1 MQKNG
6 LTVLIVSEG
15 DGQTLMAGSLLEK
28 SCTEVVY
35 VDDGEQALRRLRK
48 KNFDVVFTELN
59 LGGQYNGIE
68 LLEQIKINF
77 EHTEVIII
85 ATNPSIDACKQA
97 IRGGAYEF
105 LSRPLGKEAI
115 EAIIGELSRKFALS
129 DSTPAVA
136 VSVRPK
142 TRKAEDEAN
151 ILYEGVKGKSAGMR
165 QIFKI
170 INKVAPTD
178 ISVLIN
184 GESGTGK
191 ELIARAIHLNS
202 LRKSNIFRPVNC
214 AGLSETLLES
224 ELFGHAKGAFT
235 GAAAD
240 RKGLFEVADH
250 GTLFLDE
257 IGDMPLPMQA
267 KLLRVLE
274 DGIVLPVGSNKP
286 VRVDVRIV
294 SATNCELTKLVE
306 EKKFRQDLYFRIKG
320 VSITLPALRNRR
332 EDMPELVYYFLEQ
345 TCTNLD
351 IPIKNISERAM
362 AALLNYNWP
371 GNIRQLCN
379 AIRMMVVISEGD
391 MIDIGDLP
399 PEIYNLPQLVEGPQQ
414 APDASMIGQPLEK
427 IEKEAIIGT
436 LNMVEGNRE
445 KAAKIL
451 GIGSRTLY
459 RKLKDYES
467 DGV

>member
-15 DGQTLMAGSLLEK
+15 DGQSLMAGSLLEK

-35 VDDGEQALRRLRK
+35 ANNGEDALRKMRK
-48 KNFDVVFTELN
+48 NNFDLVFTELN
-59 LGGQYNGIE
+59 LGGQFNGIE

-77 EHTEVIII
+77 NQVEVVIV
-85 ATNPSIDACKQA
+85 AACPTIDACKQA
-97 IRGGAYEF
+97 IRGGAYDF
-105 LSRPLGKEAI
+105 LCRPIQKEQIEDILGK
-115 EAIIGELSRKFALS
+115 LSRKFSLTE
-129 DSTPAVA
+129 DSPAVK

-142 TRKAEDEAN
+142 NRKSADEAN
-151 ILYEGVKGKSAGMR
+151 IFFEGVRGKSPSMKH
-165 QIFKI
+165 IYKI
-170 INKVAPTD
+170 INKVSPTD

-191 ELIARAIHLNS
+191 ELVARAIHLNS
-202 LRKSNIFRPVNC
+202 NRKSNIFRPVNC

-235 GAAAD
+235 GAATD
-240 RKGLFEVADH
+240 RKGLFEIADH

-274 DGIVLPVGSNKP
+274 DGIVLPVGANKP
-286 VRVDVRIV
+286 VRVDVRII
-294 SATNCELTKLVE
+294 SATNCDLTKMVE

-320 VSITLPALRNRR
+320 VSLTLPPLRSRR

-345 TCTNLD
+345 TCLD
-351 IPIKNISERAM
+351 LGIEIKNISERAM
-362 AALLNYNWP
+362 AALVNYNWP

-379 AIRMMVVISEGD
+379 TIRMMVVISDTD
-391 MIDIGDLP
+391 MIDTCDLP
-399 PEIYNLPQLVEGPQQ
+399 PEIYNLPQLGQGPAQTEENPSL
-414 APDASMIGQPLEK
+414 AGKPLEM
-427 IEKEAIIGT
+427 IEKEAIMGT
-436 LNMVEGNRE
+436 LNMVDGNRE

-459 RKLKDYES
+459 RKLKDYEEA
-467 DGV
+467 